1 MRGFGVMAY
10 LNTQLSIQ
18 ELGFVVDSISLVK
31 TEQSDNVVVETVADV
46 VGENTNFSIAS
57 QLRNEKSRL
66 ISALSRF
73 PVTALWLLNQYEQ
86 GSSLGSSHEDDA
98 ALDLEPT
105 TDLSEISKYFYSLSV
120 KSVTDASYATDKQ
133 NLTTA
138 LELFPFSFNDLISL
152 VDVIVYGY
160 KFRGLCYQ
168 PGVNIAGQNS
178 EVVLKRLEGVNRRSR
193 VKDSSWT
200 ELMSS
205 YDEQFLFLSSTEM
218 HKYFSEVVFSEHLWL
233 KLRQKIATANSRLVL
248 FIANQY
254 KGSFLDFDDLV
265 QEGQSGLLKA
275 VDRFDYRLG
284 FQFSTYAGYWIR
296 QAISRALSRSERVVR
311 IPCGQVANI
320 NKVFRS
326 KDEFVVK
333 EGREPSLK
341 ELADY
346 TRLSCQEI
354 SSILS
359 ISQTAMPLEASEED
373 EESTYAPIDFLEQQ
387 VFTPSFMKIA
397 QTDLEGL
404 LNKAIKILN
413 PREAKIISCHF
424 GVDTENAMT
433 LQEIGLELNLTRER
447 VRQIQVIALDKIRR
461 SFGDQLMAFL

>member
-1 MRGFGVMAY
+1 MAY
-10 LNTQLSIQ
+10 LDTQLSKQ
-18 ELGFVVDSISLVK
+18 ELGFVVDSIKLIQQD
-31 TEQSDNVVVETVADV
+31 QSSNEVVESVADV
-46 VGENTNFSIAS
+46 GESSNFYTAS
-57 QLRNEKSRL
+57 QLRNEKSKL
-66 ISALSRF
+66 VSALSRF

-86 GSSLGSSHEDDA
+86 SINSGNQDDDVV
-98 ALDLEPT
+98 LDSELT
-105 TDLSEISKYFYSLSV
+105 TDLSEIRKYFNALSV
-120 KSVTDASYATDKQ
+120 KSVTDPSYSTDKQ

-138 LELFPFSFNDLISL
+138 LELFPFSFHDLTNLVDLI
-152 VDVIVYGY
+152 VYAY

-168 PGVNIAGQNS
+168 PSAHLANQNTD
-178 EVVLKRLEGVNRRSR
+178 VVLKRLEGLNRRGR
-193 VKDSSWT
+193 KDANWADLISA
-200 ELMSS
+200 
-205 YDEQFLFLSSTEM
+205 YDEQLIFLSSAEM

-233 KLRQKIATANSRLVL
+233 KLRQKIASANSRLVL

-265 QEGQSGLLKA
+265 QEGQTGLLKA
-275 VDRFDYRLG
+275 IDRFDYRLG

-311 IPCGQVANI
+311 VPCGQVANI

-341 ELADY
+341 ELAEY
-346 TRLSCQEI
+346 TNLSCQEV

-359 ISQTAMPLEASEED
+359 ISQTAMALEGSEDD
-373 EESTYAPIDFLEQQ
+373 EESSYSPIDFLEQQ
-387 VFTPSFMKIA
+387 VFTSSFMKIA

-404 LNKAIKILN
+404 LNKAIKMLN

-424 GVDTENAMT
+424 GVDTDNAMT
-433 LQEIGLELNLTRER
+433 LQEIGIELNLTRER

-461 SFGDQLMAFL
+461 SFGDQLLAFL

>member
-1 MRGFGVMAY
+1 MAY
-10 LNTQLSIQ
+10 LNTQLSKQ
-18 ELGFVVDSISLVK
+18 ELGFVVDGLSLIQ
-31 TEQSDNVVVETVADV
+31 TEQPANVVIEAAADI
-46 VGENTNFSIAS
+46 GENSNFYIAS
-57 QLRNEKSRL
+57 QLRNEKSKL
-66 ISALSRF
+66 ISSLSRF

-86 GSSLGSSHEDDA
+86 SLSSGSQDDDVSLDSEV
-98 ALDLEPT
+98 T
-105 TDLSEISKYFYSLSV
+105 TDLSEISKYFYALSA
-120 KSVTDASYATDKQ
+120 KTLTDPNYATDKQ

-138 LELFPFSFNDLISL
+138 LELFPFSFHDLIKL
-152 VDVIVYGY
+152 VDVIVYAY

-168 PGVNIAGQNS
+168 PRVHIADQNS
-178 EVVLKRLEGVNRRSR
+178 DVVLKRLEGVNSR
-193 VKDSSWT
+193 GRTKDSNWT
-200 ELMSS
+200 DLVSS

-265 QEGQSGLLKA
+265 QEGQTGLLKA
-275 VDRFDYRLG
+275 IDRFDYRLG

-311 IPCGQVANI
+311 VPCGQVANI
-320 NKVFRS
+320 NRVFRS
-326 KDEFVVK
+326 KDEFIVK
-333 EGREPSLK
+333 EGREPTLN

-346 TRLSCQEI
+346 TKLSSQEV

-359 ISQTAMPLEASEED
+359 ISQTAISLEGSEDD
-373 EESTYAPIDFLEQQ
+373 EESSFSPIDFLEQQ
-387 VFTPSFMKIA
+387 VFTSSFMKIA

-404 LNKAIKILN
+404 LNKAIKMLN
-413 PREAKIISCHF
+413 PREAKIIACHF
-424 GVDTENAMT
+424 GVDTENSMT
-433 LQEIGLELNLTRER
+433 LQEIGIELNLTRER

-461 SFGDQLMAFL
+461 SFGDELLAFL